1 MNQTNLNTERSYIAH
16 EENWIKSQDDID
28 NIFFIHKNKNSLEYI
43 LKTRT
48 LDILK
53 PILNQKNKW
62 LTVGDYN
69 GFEAAYLMDHNQDVM
84 ASDIS
89 DCFLIEAKKAGYID
103 KYQKENV
110 ENLSFKEDT
119 FDFVS
124 CRESFHH
131 FPRAYLGLYEMI
143 RVAKKGVYLVEP
155 LDVLTKMPILLLLKN
170 ILDSF
175 NPFLINKVWKNRF
188 SWETVGNYVFK
199 ISEREIE
206 KIAMG
211 IGLPCVAFK
220 RMNILTNI
228 KENTKKVPVDKKLKR
243 KIFLKIKFLDL
254 LGYLHIIPY
263 NMLCSFIFKEVPSQE
278 IINDLKKMGYTV
290 ISLPE
295 NPYLK

>member
-1 MNQTNLNTERSYIAH
+1 MEVEKSYNAH
-16 EENWIKSQDDID
+16 ENHWCNYLHELDERFFLFENKKCIE
-28 NIFFIHKNKNSLEYI
+28 FI
-43 LKTRT
+43 LKTQT

-103 KYQKENV
+103 KCQKENV

-155 LDVLTKMPILLLLKN
+155 LDVLTKMPILLFLKN
-170 ILDSF
+170 ILDRF
-175 NPFLINKVWKNRF
+175 NPLLINKVWKNRF
-188 SWETVGNYVFK
+188 SWETVGNYVLK
-199 ISEREIE
+199 SQKER
-206 KIAMG
+206 
-211 IGLPCVAFK
+211 
-220 RMNILTNI
+220 
-228 KENTKKVPVDKKLKR
+228 
-243 KIFLKIKFLDL
+243 
-254 LGYLHIIPY
+254 
-263 NMLCSFIFKEVPSQE
+263 
-278 IINDLKKMGYTV
+278 LKK
-290 ISLPE
+290 
-295 NPYLK
+295 